1 MLIRG
6 QSQGEVDG
14 DGVALRIKSHA
25 ITLVPL
31 LVITPEL
38 FVSVI
43 GLPRMVCPPAPLNVI
58 ERKKLSVK
66 SLVLTLSPGGK
77 PPGNTRSSPFTS
89 TPAGDQF
96 AGADQLP
103 EGSAPVQVR
112 VCALGP

>member
-1 MLIRG
+1 M
-6 QSQGEVDG
+6 
-14 DGVALRIKSHA
+14 
-25 ITLVPL
+25 TLVL
-31 LVITPEL
+31 LQVITGAR

-77 PPGNTRSSPFTS
+77 PPGNTRSSPLTG
-89 TPAGDQF
+89 TPAGDQL

-103 EGSAPVQVR
+103 EGSAPVHVVVVAAAR
-112 VCALGP
+112 APGTVTRLKTTSAIKC